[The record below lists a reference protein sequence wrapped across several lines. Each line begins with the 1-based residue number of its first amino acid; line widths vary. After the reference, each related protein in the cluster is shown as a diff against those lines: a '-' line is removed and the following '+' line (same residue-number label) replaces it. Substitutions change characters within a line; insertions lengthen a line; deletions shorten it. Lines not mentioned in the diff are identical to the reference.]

1 MSAATVRALRRTATI
16 GEVREIVV
24 HHLRALWADPARAAM
39 LPPLMIWGP
48 PGVGKSAIIQ
58 QICAELA
65 IGFLDVRLA
74 QREPVDIRGLPV
86 PREDGV
92 HWLTSADWPREGR
105 GLILFD
111 ELTAADRSLQ
121 VAAYEFI
128 LDRRLGDLYRV
139 PPGWYVAAAGN
150 RGDDRAVA
158 LTLSSALAN
167 RFCHLE
173 VEADIDDWSGWATRR
188 GLHPLVIGLL
198 RFQPRLLLLRE
209 GDLEQGWP
217 TPRAWERVSLEL
229 ELAERTGLGEGPL
242 ALIVEGLVGA
252 AAAADF
258 FAFRRWAAVAPGV
271 ERMLRGE
278 APIQVPERTD
288 QRYAL
293 VTAAVHVVQR
303 EPSLVGGLL
312 RLGLELPTDFATLCL
327 FDYLGAADPGAVVQR
342 AELLFARPE
351 FPAWKQRHG
360 AAFQARFASLDADES
375 R

>member
-1 MSAATVRALRRTATI
+1 MSAATARTLRRTATI

-24 HHLRALWADPARAAM
+24 HHLRALWDAPAQAVV

-121 VAAYEFI
+121 VAAYELI

-139 PPGWYVAAAGN
+139 PPGWYIAAAGN
-150 RGDDRAVA
+150 RGEDRAVA

-173 VEADIDDWSGWATRR
+173 VEADIDDWSRWATRR
-188 GLHPLVIGLL
+188 GLHPVVIGLL

-229 ELAERTGLGEGPL
+229 ELAERMGLGEGAL

-252 AAAADF
+252 AAAAELLS
-258 FAFRRWAAVAPGV
+258 FRRWAAVAPRV

-278 APIQVPERTD
+278 APIQVPERTE

-303 EPSLVGGLL
+303 EPSLVPGLL

-327 FDYLGAADPGAVVQR
+327 VDYLGAGDPNHLVQR
-342 AELLFARPE
+342 AEALFAHPE
-351 FPAWKQRHG
+351 FDAWKQRHG
-360 AAFQARFASLDADES
+360 AAFEARFASLDAQDP